1 MEIGSRSEDVKS
13 LERFI
18 EKLAE
23 TSDVDAKKALHVFK
37 LISDPGNKNGLSDED
52 LEELTGYK
60 QGEIRRILRVFY
72 DARLAYYR
80 KGKHPKLDTTRYYW
94 RIDGDTANSALL
106 RRKKEVLN
114 KLKLKLEYELNNT
127 FYTCPKDNSRYTFSE
142 AYGPEGEFR
151 CPRCGALLQPEDN
164 SQLVESLE
172 REIKRLEEEIAEDE
186 KKLYSG

>member
-1 MEIGSRSEDVKS
+1 MENRSKNEDMKS
-13 LERFI
+13 LEKFI

-23 TSDVDAKKALHVFK
+23 ASEVDTKKALHIFK
-37 LISDPGNKNGLSDED
+37 LISDPNNRNGLSDED
-52 LEELTGYK
+52 IEELTGYK
-60 QGEIRRILRVFY
+60 QGEIRKILRVFY

-94 RIDGDTANSALL
+94 KIDGDTTNSALL

-127 FYTCPKDNSRYTFSE
+127 FYVCPNDNSRYTFSE
-142 AYGPEGEFR
+142 AYGPGGEFR

-164 SQLVESLE
+164 SQLVEILE

-186 KKLYSG
+186 KRLYSS

>member
-1 MEIGSRSEDVKS
+1 METRSKNEDIKS
-13 LERFI
+13 LEMFV

-23 TSDVDAKKALHVFK
+23 TSDVDSKKALHIFK
-37 LISDPGNKNGLSDED
+37 LISDPNNKNGLSDED

-60 QGEIRRILRVFY
+60 QGEIRKILRVFY

-94 RIDGDTANSALL
+94 KIDGDTANSALL

-127 FYTCPKDNSRYTFSE
+127 FYICPNDNSRYTFSE
-142 AYGPEGEFR
+142 AYGPSGEFR

-164 SQLVESLE
+164 SRLVESLE
-172 REIKRLEEEIAEDE
+172 REIRRLEEEIAEDE
-186 KKLYSG
+186 KRLYSG